1 VESNGSTLS
10 GDTLAELARKHQV
23 AQAVIARLR
32 NFMDAEALRSIADGV
47 ALNLDTVADAEVV
60 RRRAAGQIARCRSGR

>member
-1 VESNGSTLS
+1 LLRIALVNASVFTGGAQGSTLS

-32 NFMDAEALRSIADGV
+32 N
-47 ALNLDTVADAEVV
+47 
-60 RRRAAGQIARCRSGR
+60 